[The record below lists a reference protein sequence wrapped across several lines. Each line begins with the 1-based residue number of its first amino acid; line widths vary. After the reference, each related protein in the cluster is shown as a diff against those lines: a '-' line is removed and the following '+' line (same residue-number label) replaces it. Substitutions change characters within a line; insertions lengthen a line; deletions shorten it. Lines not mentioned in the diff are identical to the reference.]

1 MKAFIEIL
9 REKYGLAQP
18 EAEKLLEQME
28 LLTYRK
34 GEHIV
39 REGERNSSFYLVADG
54 IWRGHYLR
62 DGVTF
67 RSGLPFK
74 VTVSF
79 PPGDMWPDFLLWF
92 PSKP

>member
-39 REGERNSSFYLVADG
+39 REVSIRRNA
-54 IWRGHYLR
+54 
-62 DGVTF
+62 
-67 RSGLPFK
+67 PF
-74 VTVSF
+74 T
-79 PPGDMWPDFLLWF
+79 L
-92 PSKP
+92 

>member
-39 REGERNSSFYLVADG
+39 REGERNSSLSSS
-54 IWRGHYLR
+54 RRHLER
-62 DGVTF
+62 TLSTR
-67 RSGLPFK
+67 RSGHFAL
-74 VTVSF
+74 VCLSR
-79 PPGDMWPDFLLWF
+79 
-92 PSKP
+92 

>member
-39 REGERNSSFYLVADG
+39 REGERNSSFYLVADASG
-54 IWRGHYLR
+54 EDIICATEW
-62 DGVTF
+62 TF

>member
-54 IWRGHYLR
+54 IWTLSAR
-62 DGVTF
+62 
-67 RSGLPFK
+67 RSGHFAL
-74 VTVSF
+74 VCLSR
-79 PPGDMWPDFLLWF
+79 
-92 PSKP
+92 

>member
-62 DGVTF
+62 DGVDI
-67 RSGLPFK
+67 SL
-74 VTVSF
+74 
-79 PPGDMWPDFLLWF
+79 
-92 PSKP
+92 

>member
-34 GEHIV
+34 GEQ
-39 REGERNSSFYLVADG
+39 FG
-54 IWRGHYLR
+54 IRPTDALR
-62 DGVTF
+62 II
-67 RSGLPFK
+67 
-74 VTVSF
+74 
-79 PPGDMWPDFLLWF
+79 
-92 PSKP
+92 